1 MIRSARTNFV
11 FQMHN
16 KVYKYSH
23 WNAQIVYFWQVC
35 WVPSFQ
41 CDQGQVSIK
50 FDEILLEY
58 LHRRL
63 VFVIFL
69 QRAGI
74 TPFVLESR
82 AITVKNGESAICIKR
97 APMPHDT
104 HSHTITHSV
113 NTMFKAFTIILAA
126 SVVSA
131 APTRG
136 QVAKLG
142 SFNKLQERGD
152 ATYYNPSDPNQ
163 NHGYVNMGSCG
174 PITDESIMV
183 ALSPSLGEMCG
194 SCVSIRYGSNCVNA
208 IVQDKCA
215 SCAPDHIDVTPAV
228 FSQLAPLEAGIIK
241 VDWDFSCSCPGGNIA
256 QNQAQCTASNDFTQC
271 STGCCH
277 EGQCAASEVCFGY

>member
-1 MIRSARTNFV
+1 M
-11 FQMHN
+11 
-16 KVYKYSH
+16 KYCFNIFIVALCSSIFYNALGSH
-23 WNAQIVYFWQVC
+23 HLSTK
-35 WVPSFQ
+35 PS
-41 CDQGQVSIK
+41 D
-50 FDEILLEY
+50 
-58 LHRRL
+58 
-63 VFVIFL
+63 
-69 QRAGI
+69 
-74 TPFVLESR
+74 
-82 AITVKNGESAICIKR
+82 TVKQRRKR
-97 APMPHDT
+97 HLHIRGLAADT
-104 HSHTITHSV
+104 HTITHSHSQY
-113 NTMFKAFTIILAA
+113 MFKVFTIILAA

-174 PITDESIMV
+174 PITDESMMV

-194 SCVSIRYGSNCVNA
+194 TCVSIRHGSNCVNA

-228 FSQLAPLEAGIIK
+228 FSQLAPLEAGQIK

-256 QNQAQCTASNDFTQC
+256 QTQSKCTASNDFTQC

-277 EGQCAASEVCFGY
+277 EGTCAASEVCFGY